1 MDDIGVNEHGE
12 KNDCAF
18 HKEDRCNALKTW
30 YKLETGKHC
39 EGCPFLRN
47 ECRLMN
53 V

>member
-12 KNDCAF
+12 KKIVSFIKKIVAM
-18 HKEDRCNALKTW
+18 RLKHGTSLR
-30 YKLETGKHC
+30 LENIVKDVR
-39 EGCPFLRN
+39 FLRN